1 MKKHPAL
8 MLTLTALFALSA
20 CSSAPQ
26 KKVASLDDVNLDQ
39 YLTERAIA
47 QVQVGGELLAKM
59 VGSVATSSE
68 KQAILHMIEKT
79 AQEQGIGVVKG
90 MQLTADNLSQAFTE
104 REAAS
109 IVKTMSKANP
119 SLFSRTAFKKIS
131 AEADAALAKTSTVQN
146 LGSHDNLSSN
156 INLSNKAFQ
165 NDVKNLYYGFNKN
178 PAYAKVYVS
187 VRRNTGVKLWSQATC
202 TTFGKL
208 DAVAAKNL
216 LTLGQDQA
224 KIAQE
229 VAGQANGAQ
238 ATSCMIKKGTAKA
251 LNDFVDVLHVP
262 SEQVV
267 NTLEMAV
274 SQCHLLPES
283 YAAAAPQLVE
293 ANNGMIP
300 AASDVNCN

>member
-1 MKKHPAL
+1 MKNHPAL

-20 CSSAPQ
+20 CSSAPHQ
-26 KKVASLDDVNLDQ
+26 KVASLDNVNLDQ

-59 VGSVATSSE
+59 VSSVATSSE
-68 KQAILHMIEKT
+68 KQAILRMIEKT

-109 IVKTMSKANP
+109 LVKAMSKANP
-119 SLFSRTAFKKIS
+119 SLFSRASFKKIS

-146 LGSHDNLSSN
+146 LGAHDNLSSN
-156 INLSNKAFQ
+156 IDLSNKAFQ

-178 PAYAKVYVS
+178 SAYPKVYVV
-187 VRRNTGVKLWSQATC
+187 VRRNTGVKLWSQSTC
-202 TTFGKL
+202 TTYGKL
-208 DAVAAKNL
+208 DTVAAKNL

-224 KIAQE
+224 QIAKE
-229 VAGQANGAQ
+229 VAGEVSGAK

-262 SEQVV
+262 SEQAV
-267 NTLEMAV
+267 NTLQMAV

-283 YAAAAPQLVE
+283 YAAAAPALVE